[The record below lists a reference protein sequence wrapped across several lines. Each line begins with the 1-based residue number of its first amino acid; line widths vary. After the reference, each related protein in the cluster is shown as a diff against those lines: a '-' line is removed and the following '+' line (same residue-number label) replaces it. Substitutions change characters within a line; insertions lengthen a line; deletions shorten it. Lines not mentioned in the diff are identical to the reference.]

1 MGLREQLSDTL
12 KSAMKARDQKR
23 VSTLRLV
30 LAGLKD
36 RDIAN
41 RSEESRE
48 GVGDDE
54 ILSLLAK
61 LIRQREESATMYE
74 SGGRPEL
81 AAAEREEI
89 AIIREFLPR
98 QMSEEETSTAA
109 KSVAAELG
117 AASMKDMGKVMAA
130 LKERYAGQM
139 DLGKAG
145 GVVRQLLA
153 GNPSPGST
161 GGPGPG

>member
-1 MGLREQLSDTL
+1 M
-12 KSAMKARDQKR
+12 
-23 VSTLRLV
+23 
-30 LAGLKD
+30 
-36 RDIAN
+36 
-41 RSEESRE
+41 
-48 GVGDDE
+48 
-54 ILSLLAK
+54 
-61 LIRQREESATMYE
+61 
-74 SGGRPEL
+74 
-81 AAAEREEI
+81 
-89 AIIREFLPR
+89 
-98 QMSEEETSTAA
+98 
-109 KSVAAELG
+109 AAELG